1 MNDLV
6 SVVIPVYK
14 VEDYLERCVNSVL
27 SQDFRDLEV
36 VLVDDGSPDR
46 CPEICDEFARRDERV
61 RVIHKPNGGLSS
73 ARNAGIEVA
82 KGEFI
87 AFLDSDDQWAEAMLS
102 PIMSKVLVD
111 KPNMTLFKSYSV
123 YENGEKFER
132 RDGGLF
138 NYDWRILDRNKFYDE
153 VIKLGDMQETAY
165 TKILK
170 MEFVKANDLT
180 FTQGILGED
189 TEWMFRILRGIDR
202 VALSPEA
209 LVLYTPLRV
218 GSITRTVSVK
228 KVTDVLYTIKKS
240 IGFYNINEDLGTKY
254 YELAQ
259 CAYLWSS
266 CIALVSALPK
276 AERENVKREML
287 EIKKNL
293 DLKSHPKSR
302 MVNIVYQILGFELTS
317 RIMGMYL
324 TLHRKNILNRKT
336 KVNG

>member
-1 MNDLV
+1 MTPIL

-87 AFLDSDDQWAEAMLS
+87 AFLDSDDQWAEGKLRPLMEDVMRDRPEMVLYLS
-102 PIMSKVLVD
+102 YNLLPDGTLAERQYGDFFKNRWCYMNRMDYYRQVIESGDFHESACTKIFKASFITENEL
-111 KPNMTLFKSYSV
+111 LFK
-123 YENGEKFER
+123 K
-132 RDGGLF
+132 
-138 NYDWRILDRNKFYDE
+138 
-153 VIKLGDMQETAY
+153 
-165 TKILK
+165 
-170 MEFVKANDLT
+170 
-180 FTQGILGED
+180 GITGED
-189 TEWMFRILRGIDR
+189 TEWMFR
-202 VALSPEA
+202 V
-209 LVLYTPLRV
+209 LRV
-218 GSITRTVSVK
+218 VKKIAISSIPLFTCTIGRTGSITNSISIRNVK
-228 KVTDVLYTIKKS
+228 DLISTINGSLDYYKS
-240 IGFYNINEDLGTKY
+240 NSEADTKQ

-266 CIALVSALPK
+266 CLAFVSALPAADTRDLKPQLK
-276 AERENVKREML
+276 AIGKQ
-287 EIKKNL
+287 L
-293 DLKSHPKSR
+293 DLNAHPKSR
-302 MVNIVYQILGFELTS
+302 KVAKIYNVLGFEVTAKVLEL
-317 RIMGMYL
+317 YL
-324 TLHRKNILNRKT
+324 RLHKKNLINRKT